1 MTARQRSDAARD
13 PDDAGFSMIEVMVTM
28 TIMSIMMVIFTGAI
42 LQIYRTSTATE
53 SLTTAQTQLRLAFQ
67 RFDREL
73 RYASWVAEPGMVG
86 TAWYVEFAGPADAGC
101 LQLRLET
108 DPGGGN
114 ASDGLG
120 VLQLLRWTPGSPP
133 AAGTPGQTIASQIL
147 TTGVAPFFD
156 LQPIDDEPY
165 ASASANAVG
174 TDFVAA
180 FQRLRIQLTTK
191 VAAGSAQI
199 DTTFTALNTVR
210 NPDATNA
217 CSEGRP
223 HL

>member
-1 MTARQRSDAARD
+1 VTARQRSDAARD
-13 PDDAGFSMIEVMVTM
+13 QGDAGFSMIEVMVTM
-28 TIMSIMMVIFTGAI
+28 TILSIMMVIFTGAI

-53 SLTTAQTQLRLAFQ
+53 SLTTAQSQLRIAFQ

-73 RYASWVAEPGMVG
+73 RYASWVAEPGRVG

-108 DPGGGN
+108 APGGGN
-114 ASDGLG
+114 AADGLG

-147 TTGVAPFFD
+147 TTGVDPFFD
-156 LQPIDDEPY
+156 LQPIDDAPY
-165 ASASANAVG
+165 ASASASATG

-180 FQRLRIQLTTK
+180 FQRLRIRLKTK
-191 VAAGSAQI
+191 VAAGTAQI
-199 DTTFTALNTVR
+199 DTTFTALNTLR
-210 NPDATNA
+210 NHEATNV

-223 HL
+223 H

>member
-1 MTARQRSDAARD
+1 VTARQRSDAARD
-13 PDDAGFSMIEVMVTM
+13 PDDAGLSMVEVMVTM

-53 SLTTAQTQLRLAFQ
+53 SLTTAQSQLRLAFQ

-73 RYASWVAEPGMVG
+73 RYASWIAEPGRVD
-86 TAWYVEFAGPADAGC
+86 TAWYVEFAGPAGAGC

-133 AAGTPGQTIASQIL
+133 AAGTPGQTIASQIV
-147 TTGVAPFFD
+147 TTGVEPFFD
-156 LQPIDDEPY
+156 LQSIDDAPY
-165 ASASANAVG
+165 ASTSADAVG

-180 FQRLRIQLTTK
+180 FQRLRIQLTAK
-191 VAAGSAQI
+191 VAAGTAQI
-199 DTTFTALNTVR
+199 DTTFTALNTLRDYV
-210 NPDATNA
+210 ATNV

-223 HL
+223 D

>member
-1 MTARQRSDAARD
+1 VTARQRSDAARD
-13 PDDAGFSMIEVMVTM
+13 PDDAGFSLVEVMVTM

-53 SLTTAQTQLRLAFQ
+53 SLTTAQSQLRLAFQ

-108 DPGGGN
+108 APGGGN
-114 ASDGLG
+114 ASDGQG

-133 AAGTPGQTIASQIL
+133 AAGASGQTIASQIL
-147 TTGVAPFFD
+147 TTGVDPFFD
-156 LQPIDDEPY
+156 LQTIDETPY
-165 ASASANAVG
+165 ASASADAVG
-174 TDFVAA
+174 TDFATD
-180 FQRLRIQLTTK
+180 FRRLRIRLTTK
-191 VAAGSAQI
+191 VAAGTAEI
-199 DTTFTALNTVR
+199 DTTFTALNSSRAHVT
-210 NPDATNA
+210 DD

-223 HL
+223 S